1 MLPYDRMVE
10 PGFAANETAA
20 LTTKT
25 AMRAMGQ
32 ERDLS
37 RTPRC
42 DESPSIT
49 DPIDPL
55 PFQILHAKMA
65 ESELTRREASQHQTS
80 QDIYITEVKRLL
92 PGGQRENLQPS
103 GVPGSSRDDRNPG
116 VLKRLGKAG
125 NPEIKNMETL
135 ISRSRKPE

>member
-1 MLPYDRMVE
+1 MVE

-25 AMRAMGQ
+25 AMRAIGQ

-55 PFQILHAKMA
+55 PFGYCTRKMA
-65 ESELTRREASQHQTS
+65 ESELIRRGTSQHQTS

-92 PGGQRENLQPS
+92 PGGQRESLQPS
-103 GVPGSSRDDRNPG
+103 EVPGRASTDDRIPD
-116 VLKRLGKAG
+116 V
-125 NPEIKNMETL
+125 
-135 ISRSRKPE
+135 